1 MKIYNYIKDSVCEP
15 IAADN
20 RKEADSMFI
29 SGFDVRIDEVQKDND
44 KEQYKFDFYETIL
57 VVRIRKI
64 T

>member
-44 KEQYKFDFYETIL
+44 KDQFKFGTNELCVCSKYGDL
-57 VVRIRKI
+57 P
-64 T
+64 